1 MLGPNF
7 LLQILIL
14 DRNFIDF
21 IDLEAGQAVLY
32 KAKLQLASKLAPAA
46 ELPRLLHRRVPCTS
60 PHQRREVADRQR
72 PDVAERAGRLLTW
85 C

>member
-46 ELPRLLHRRVPCTS
+46 EVSIYH
-60 PHQRREVADRQR
+60 
-72 PDVAERAGRLLTW
+72 G
-85 C
+85 